1 MAATTLTDVQL
12 LVGAFELGAF
22 TGGFDMGA
30 ETEMKPANNFAAKG
44 YTVVVPGLST
54 ATGSL
59 NGWAD
64 YASGGVSATFNGAT
78 IGSQQAFTV
87 IPTGSVS
94 AVGDTAQFMR
104 GRLNKLQMQ
113 MGNVGDVTGFQMS
126 ITGDYA
132 DVDGYLLAPLVSRGA
147 VTGAQVSGVPAVLAS
162 EQVFGV
168 LHVTGAVGTN
178 LAWTIQSATTADSGF
193 ASPTT
198 RLTFAT
204 VSAVGWQ
211 MITIPGPITDTR
223 WRAVATVGGST
234 FTSAVAFGVM

>member
-12 LVGAFELGAF
+12 LVGAFELSAF
-22 TGGFDMGA
+22 TGGFDIGE
-30 ETEMKPANNFAAKG
+30 ETEMKVANNFAAKG

-59 NGWAD
+59 SGWAD
-64 YASGGVSATFNGAT
+64 YAAGGVSATFNGST

-87 IPTGSVS
+87 VPTGSAS
-94 AVGDTAQFMR
+94 AIGDPAQFMR
-104 GRLNKLQMQ
+104 GRLNKLAMQ
-113 MGNVGDVTGFQMS
+113 VGNVGDVTGFQMS
-126 ITGDYA
+126 VTGDYA
-132 DVDGYLLAPLVSRGA
+132 GVDGYLLAPLTSRGA
-147 VTGAQVSGVPAVLAS
+147 FTGTQVSGVPAVLAS

-168 LHVTGAVGTN
+168 VHVTGAVGTN
-178 LAWTIQSATTADSGF
+178 LAWTIQSASTADSGF

-223 WRAVATVGGST
+223 WRAVATVGSST